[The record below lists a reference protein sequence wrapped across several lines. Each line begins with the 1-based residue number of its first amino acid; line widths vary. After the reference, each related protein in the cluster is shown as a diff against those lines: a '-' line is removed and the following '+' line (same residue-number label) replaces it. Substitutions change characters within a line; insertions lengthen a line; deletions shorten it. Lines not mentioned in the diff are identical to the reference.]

1 MFRTALHRRKLRRR
15 GIALLLSAIAC
26 LAIVISPATGQ
37 SSSPKTLQELPF
49 EIVDKL
55 LSPNPPSELETGSVR
70 LDGSHLFLVTALKI
84 DAADEEK
91 ERVIPVNQRI
101 EEIEAALRTV
111 VQQDFDSNTLDVSY
125 QTSDLL
131 PVISVNKNPI
141 LVVTPEDAQISG
153 ITPEQRAEELVEIIG
168 DALLRAKQERQ
179 PNFLLRQGAIA
190 GGLALV
196 TLALSLVAARFQRHL
211 KGQWDILAAEVSRNS
226 AAIAS
231 LSAEETPDSDIP
243 NTTLLQVAQQQA
255 KRRQR
260 RNLIGIE
267 RLLLHVGQ
275 VAIWCSSLF
284 VILGLFPYL
293 RWLQLPISIGI
304 RVPLQI
310 LGIGFV
316 TYLAIRLSDIT
327 IGRIFWALEE
337 GRLLSPEASQR
348 LVLRVTTFS
357 RTIKSVVGISL
368 TALGILVALSVVGV
382 PVGPILAGAGIL
394 GLAISFASQSVIK
407 DAINGFLILVEDQYA
422 VGDAIKL
429 GDLAGTVEHM
439 NLRITQLRNAE
450 GSLITVPNGE
460 IRAVINLSKEWSRVD
475 LDIPIPYDAD
485 LQQTVALIEAVAEE
499 MRRDEQWGALLV
511 EPHQLMGVEDFSDR
525 GVVVKIWQKTQ
536 PLKQWDVAR
545 EYRRRLKIA
554 FDEVGIAI
562 PVTQQRLWLREV
574 DVKST
579 TAVARSKP

>member
-231 LSAEETPDSDIP
+231 LSAEEKPDSDIP